1 VCDLLKKEHLSYL
14 KELLVLT
21 FMLFEQIKKMKSYF
35 NKKTLLITTYKNKKE
50 KLKKNKS
57 NMEKKKIKD
66 LRNQQKN
73 ETSKNQRNQR

>member
-50 KLKKNKS
+50 KIK
-57 NMEKKKIKD
+57 EK
-66 LRNQQKN
+66 
-73 ETSKNQRNQR
+73 